1 MFTHRPR
8 RLRQS
13 GPMRHLVAQNRL
25 APADLILPAF
35 VKEGAEQPIAIS
47 SMPGVQQHSMASLKE
62 AAQDA
67 AAAGV
72 GGIMLFGVPKT
83 LDAQGTAGI
92 DPNRSEEHTSELQS
106 RFDLVCRLLL

>member
-35 VKEGAEQPIAIS
+35 VKGAEQPIDIS

-72 GGIMLFGVPKT
+72 GALCCSGSLK
-83 LDAQGTAGI
+83 
-92 DPNRSEEHTSELQS
+92 RSMP
-106 RFDLVCRLLL
+106 RAPPA